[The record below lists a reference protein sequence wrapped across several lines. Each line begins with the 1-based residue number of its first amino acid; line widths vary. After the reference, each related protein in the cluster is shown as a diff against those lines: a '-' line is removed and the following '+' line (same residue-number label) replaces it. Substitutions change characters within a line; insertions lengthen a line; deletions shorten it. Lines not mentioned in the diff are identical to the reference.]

1 LNALRAIR
9 LAVYKQRILTE
20 IADAAQRNDD
30 EMLNHLFEQRVRV
43 DRELVSLSRK

>member
-1 LNALRAIR
+1 MR
-9 LAVYKQRILTE
+9 LAAYKQKILTE
-20 IADAAQRNDD
+20 IAQAAERNDD